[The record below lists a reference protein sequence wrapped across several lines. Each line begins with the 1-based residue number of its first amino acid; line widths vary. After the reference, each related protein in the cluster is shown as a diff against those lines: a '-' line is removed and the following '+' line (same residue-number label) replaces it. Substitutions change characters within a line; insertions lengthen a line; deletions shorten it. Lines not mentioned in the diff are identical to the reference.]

1 MGKVRSKS
9 GEGLSGLV
17 GNVVFYSYKGET
29 YVRSRPR
36 KKSKNS
42 WSERQLLAQKRFAA
56 LKAFWGRF
64 NNSPIQEIWRVADE
78 NVRGDNHFLRT
89 NKVAFSPDGTL
100 TDPERLHL
108 TAGSL
113 PLPGKLTAVR
123 SAADP
128 SILEVTW
135 QDDPGS
141 AIAWDD
147 DEMMMM
153 VGHDGEFTGPLATG
167 ALREQEAAVI
177 QLPAVS
183 GTVQG
188 IYLFFASEER
198 KMYSGDVYFGMC

>member
-64 NNSPIQEIWRVADE
+64 DNSPIQEIWRVADE
-78 NVRGDNHFLRT
+78 NIRGDNHFLRT
-89 NKVAFSPDGTL
+89 NKVAFAPDGAL

-128 SILEVTW
+128 SILDVNW
-135 QDDPGS
+135 QDDQGS

-147 DEMMMM
+147 DELMMM
-153 VGHDGEFTGPLATG
+153 VGHDGEFAGPVSTG
-167 ALREQEAAVI
+167 ALRGQESAVI
-177 QLPAVS
+177 QLPTVS
-183 GTVQG
+183 GTIQG
-188 IYLFFASEER
+188 IYLFFASERR
-198 KMYSGDVYFGMC
+198 KMYSGDQYFGI

>member
-64 NNSPIQEIWRVADE
+64 DHSPIQEIWRVADE
-78 NVRGDNHFLRT
+78 NIRGDNHFLRT

-100 TDPERLHL
+100 TDPQRLHL

-113 PLPGKLTAVR
+113 PLPGKLTAVL
-123 SAADP
+123 SAVDP

-141 AIAWDD
+141 AIAWSD
-147 DEMMMM
+147 DELMIMI
-153 VGHDGEFTGPLATG
+153 GHDGEFKGPLATG
-167 ALREQEAAVI
+167 VLREQEAAVI
-177 QLPAVS
+177 QLP
-183 GTVQG
+183 TVTGAIQG

-198 KMYSGDVYFGMC
+198 KLYSGDVYFGM

>member
-36 KKSKNS
+36 KRAKNS
-42 WSERQLLAQKRFAA
+42 WTEKQLLTHKRFAA

-64 NNSPIQEIWRVADE
+64 ENSIIPDIWRVAE
-78 NVRGDNHFLRT
+78 PNVRGDNLFLRT
-89 NKVAFSPDGTL
+89 NKVAFGPDGTL

-108 TAGSL
+108 TAGAL
-113 PLPGKLTAVR
+113 PLPGKLAAVR
-123 SAADP
+123 SASDP

-147 DEMMMM
+147 DKLMMM
-153 VGHDGEFTGPLATG
+153 VGHDLDFTGPLATG
-167 ALREQEAAVI
+167 AKREQESALI
-177 QLPAVS
+177 QIPVVPGS
-183 GTVQG
+183 VHGV
-188 IYLFFASEER
+188 YLFFASESR
-198 KMYSGDVYFGMC
+198 KLYSQDQYFKI